1 MTWLFK
7 DFVGAITWL
16 WLYPVMPFAG
26 SILAY
31 AFNELAYKKT
41 LIEGDEIDKEIE
53 AEAEEREVYTNYE
66 QEAQEPLFD

>member
-1 MTWLFK
+1 
-7 DFVGAITWL
+7 
-16 WLYPVMPFAG
+16 MPFAG